1 MKDRMTILARNLR
14 KASTDAERL
23 VWSRLRGKRLN
34 GLKFRRQEPIGRY
47 IVDLLCYEKKVV
59 IELDGGQYAKQVTKD

>member
-1 MKDRMTILARNLR
+1 MTILARNLR

-47 IVDLLCYEKKVV
+47 IVDLGDKNP
-59 IELDGGQYAKQVTKD
+59 